1 VSEGFQLFTA
11 LQRLNVPSKML
22 YFPDEGH
29 WILKP
34 QNSKLWYETVG
45 DWCDRWT
52 KTNAYASTGFEGPV
66 APVAPKGQT
75 SSSDTRVGVSR
86 PGEMEE
92 DKPAPE
98 NTERAPKRSTAPA
111 AAEPAAPVVAPPPG
125 AATENAKENAK
136 EKSAAA
142 AGDGHASFEI
152 AISAPSDE
160 VQVGADARIVITLSN
175 TSDREILFSHRPGTN
190 NPEFSYRIEMRN
202 AAGRAVEE
210 TEYAREA
217 RLRQQTEGRSVD
229 YVQPGMSTA
238 QTAHLGR
245 LVNLNRPGRYT
256 VRVSRVDPA
265 THAVVKSNEV
275 TLNVVP

>member
-1 VSEGFQLFTA
+1 
-11 LQRLNVPSKML
+11 
-22 YFPDEGH
+22 
-29 WILKP
+29 LKP

-52 KTNAYASTGFEGPV
+52 KTNAYASTGFEGPAVRV
-66 APVAPKGQT
+66 APRAQT
-75 SSSDTRVGVSR
+75 GSPGTKMSDTRMSDTRAGVSR
-86 PGEMEE
+86 PTEMEE

-98 NTERAPKRSTAPA
+98 KTEAPPAAVERAPKRGTAA
-111 AAEPAAPVVAPPPG
+111 APAEPAAPVVAPPPAG
-125 AATENAKENAK
+125 ARENAK
-136 EKSAAA
+136 EKSAP
-142 AGDGHASFEI
+142 AGDGHSTFEI

-190 NPEFSYRIEMRN
+190 NPEFSYRIEVRN
-202 AAGRAVEE
+202 AAGREVEE
-210 TEYAREA
+210 TAYAREA

-238 QTAHLGR
+238 QTAHLAR
-245 LVNLNRPGRYT
+245 LVNLSRPGRYT